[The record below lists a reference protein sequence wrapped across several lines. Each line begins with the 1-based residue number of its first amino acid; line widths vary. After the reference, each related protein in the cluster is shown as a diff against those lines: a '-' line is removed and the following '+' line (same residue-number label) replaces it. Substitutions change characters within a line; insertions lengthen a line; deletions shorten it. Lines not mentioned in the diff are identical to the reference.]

1 MVKKKIFILIDEVEL
16 FLKNHK
22 VLRDSDERLMANIWA
37 KHIGID
43 SLEYLNA
50 TDILKML
57 STGKLPSYESISR
70 CRRKLQ
76 EEIPSLRGQQ
86 WLARQEKATKE
97 VKKELESFSG
107 IRRKMDKAK
116 AKRMLRKTPYPVGFE
131 YRKER
136 K

>member
-43 SLEYLNA
+43 TLEYLNA
-50 TDILKML
+50 KDILTML

-76 EEIPSLRGQQ
+76 EEMPDLRGQQ
-86 WLARQEKATKE
+86 WLARQEKMTKE
-97 VKKELESFSG
+97 IKKELESFNG
-107 IRRKMDKAK
+107 IRKKINKAK
-116 AKRMLRKTPYPVGFE
+116 IKRTLRRTPYPVGFE
-131 YRKER
+131 YKKER
-136 K
+136 R